1 MTAKPKGAGVSEKMA
16 CEKMYQNVE
25 KHVMPHSD
33 VGNLYE
39 APMCSTSNQVRLL
52 YEVLICVIIMNVHIV
67 KHKHFLQWGAQ
78 SSLACVE
85 EEGDVFDTAGYYV
98 PTMVSRYNRM
108 IYNQCCH
115 TQ

>member
-1 MTAKPKGAGVSEKMA
+1 MTAKPKGVGVSEKMA

-39 APMCSTSNQVRLL
+39 APMCSTSNKVRLL
-52 YEVLICVIIMNVHIV
+52 YDVLSLFCAITMNV
-67 KHKHFLQWGAQ
+67 HKHFLQWGAQ
-78 SSLACVE
+78 SSLAHVE

-115 TQ
+115 AQ